1 MPTQRDLTLIAR
13 EERDLCANNVLSRA
27 ARNAAGQR
35 RPELML
41 ALTGLFFAA
50 FIAATLIPAQSEA
63 VLVALLLAG
72 TQPVWLL
79 LLVATAGNVLGA
91 AVNWT
96 IGRFLMRFSDHRRF
110 PFSARQIV
118 QAQGWYGRWGWVSLF
133 GSWLPIIGDP
143 LTLAAGMMREPLWRF
158 ILIVTLAK
166 FGRYAVL
173 AFVTLSVA

>member
-27 ARNAAGQR
+27 ARNAVGQR

-96 IGRFLMRFSDHRRF
+96 IGRFLMRFSDHPTF
-110 PFSARQIV
+110 PV
-118 QAQGWYGRWGWVSLF
+118 F
-133 GSWLPIIGDP
+133 GKASCSGPGLVWP
-143 LTLAAGMMREPLWRF
+143 LGVGKPVRVVAADHR
-158 ILIVTLAK
+158 
-166 FGRYAVL
+166 
-173 AFVTLSVA
+173 